1 MPEIGSPV
9 KIVTCTIEEY
19 KRNQQLDQSSQNNCD
34 VESLLT
40 IEKNLPQGDN
50 K

>member
-9 KIVTCTIEEY
+9 KLVTCTLEEY
-19 KRNQQLDQSSQNNCD
+19 KRNEKLDESSQNNCD
-34 VESLLT
+34 DESLLNV
-40 IEKNLPQGDN
+40 EKNLPQGDN

>member
-9 KIVTCTIEEY
+9 KIVTCALDEY
-19 KRNQQLDQSSQNNCD
+19 KRNQKLDESSQNNCD
-34 VESLLT
+34 AESL
-40 IEKNLPQGDN
+40 INVEKNLLQGDN